1 MLGTFLATWS
11 QARTTFGE
19 GVPTPGT
26 SFDSSSALQQ
36 FEATTRSAAP
46 GSSWAGGAADTYADK
61 NAEQARTLA
70 RMAEL
75 DQRIGQEVDRSAA
88 VVTHGRQEL
97 DTVRDWVLAM
107 ASSMPEGVA
116 GEQMLVSVV
125 AKGCAEVAEIITT
138 SNGELA
144 TIAERIRALG
154 TEYAAL
160 GGDGK
165 KPGDEATLLGGW
177 KQGDPPPVDPLDEI
191 LRKYQVSEDP
201 DGALDW
207 ESDWPLNMLTD
218 PKHVTATEARILSE
232 MSPLDLRDM
241 DQIKDAAE
249 VEAKVRFP
257 PQNGV
262 NDVADNHTD
271 AFRHT
276 YWNALMTQRFGEHW
290 TKDFATAHE
299 RLPANPATAEAMDL
313 YNNELGRN
321 IAVANPDASPE
332 ELAGLVEQAVNN
344 GDAVVIAPGGER
356 LAWSDTIPLGEAGTT
371 TLATVPGQAPM
382 PTGAGPG
389 GFYDPGQPGGYGT
402 PAGGY

>member
-19 GVPTPGT
+19 GVPAPGT

-36 FEATTRSAAP
+36 LETATRSAAP
-46 GSSWAGGAADTYADK
+46 GWSWAGGAADAYDVK

-75 DQRIGQEVDRSAA
+75 DQQIGQEIDRSAA

-97 DTVRDWVLAM
+97 DTVKDWVLAL

-116 GEQMLVSVV
+116 GEQMLLPVV
-125 AKGCAEVAEIITT
+125 AKGCADVSEIITS

-165 KPGDEATLLGGW
+165 KPDDEVSMLGGW

-201 DGALDW
+201 DGAKDW
-207 ESDWPLNMLTD
+207 EPGWPLNMLTE

-232 MSPLDLRDM
+232 MSPLELRDM
-241 DQIKDAAE
+241 DQIKEAAE

-262 NDVADNHTD
+262 NDTADNHTD

-276 YWNALMTQRFGEHW
+276 YWNALMTQRFGEQW

-344 GDAVVIAPGGER
+344 GDTVVIAPGGER
-356 LAWSDTIPLGEAGTT
+356 LAWSNTIPLGEAGTT
-371 TLATVPGQAPM
+371 SLATVPGQAPM

-402 PAGGY
+402 SAGGY